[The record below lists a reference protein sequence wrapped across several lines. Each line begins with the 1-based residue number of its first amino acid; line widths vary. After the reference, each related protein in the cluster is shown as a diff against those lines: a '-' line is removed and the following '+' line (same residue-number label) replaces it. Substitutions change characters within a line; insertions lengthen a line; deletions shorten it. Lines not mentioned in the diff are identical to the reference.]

1 MRARPVLSRTSTM
14 SAAEERPLLH
24 DHEHEDAGAVEVV
37 QEQKRTPLPIRQ
49 LVIVYLIQ
57 ASEPLT
63 GMVIYPF
70 IAQLVFETG
79 VTHGNEKSIGYYA
92 GAFASPPHS
101 QNSLTSFL
109 TGIVVRVLKIG
120 DRRRAE

>member
-1 MRARPVLSRTSTM
+1 M
-14 SAAEERPLLH
+14 SVAEERPLLH
-24 DHEHEDAGAVEVV
+24 DHDHVEPVEVV

-92 GAFASPPHS
+92 GASAILLHSP
-101 QNSLTSFL
+101 NSLTGPPLQASWY
-109 TGIVVRVLKIG
+109 VR
-120 DRRRAE
+120 

>member
-1 MRARPVLSRTSTM
+1 MT
-14 SAAEERPLLH
+14 AAEERPLLH
-24 DHEHEDAGAVEVV
+24 DHDQHQHEHDDVEST
-37 QEQKRTPLPIRQ
+37 QEHKRTPLPIRQ

-92 GAFASPPHS
+92 GASAILLHSP
-101 QNSLTSFL
+101 NSLTGPPLQASWY
-109 TGIVVRVLKIG
+109 VR
-120 DRRRAE
+120 

>member
-24 DHEHEDAGAVEVV
+24 DHDQHQHEHDDVEST
-37 QEQKRTPLPIRQ
+37 QEHKRTPLPIRQ

-63 GMVIYPF
+63 WMVIYPF

-92 GAFASPPHS
+92 GASSSLFALPKLANRSPTQAS
-101 QNSLTSFL
+101 WY
-109 TGIVVRVLKIG
+109 VR
-120 DRRRAE
+120 

>member
-1 MRARPVLSRTSTM
+1 M

-24 DHEHEDAGAVEVV
+24 DHDHEDAGSAEVV
-37 QEQKRTPLPIRQ
+37 QEQEQKRTPLPIRQ

-92 GAFASPPHS
+92 GASAILATPQSH
-101 QNSLTSFL
+101 
-109 TGIVVRVLKIG
+109 
-120 DRRRAE
+120 